1 MMATDKTNLD
11 QGLSNLKIDRSP
23 QQKSKRPS
31 LWATRW
37 ILAGVGIFVLLG
49 LATLVS
55 RLRGQA
61 AEVETFRVSSRSV
74 GAGDEQGVILNAA
87 GYIVA
92 HHKIQL
98 GAKVMGKVAWIGVEK
113 GNFVQKGQVL
123 VRLEDDEYR
132 AQLQQAK
139 GNYES
144 LQNQLGELEN
154 GSRPEEVARAKA
166 NLEQAKA
173 DLENA
178 RVNLERV
185 GGLHKEGVVPPQD
198 LDNAQARYDGQKARV
213 DSLNRDYELY
223 RIGPRHEVINA
234 MRGRV
239 AQARGEMALR
249 ETYLDATVIRAP
261 ISGTI
266 LERVVEQGEF
276 LTTGFVG
283 DRGAKGFVVSMA
295 DLNDLQVELDISQD
309 DFAKLF
315 MGQKAIVTTDAF
327 PDRKY
332 DGVIAEMSPE
342 ANRQKATVQVKVQIL
357 KPDSFL
363 RPEMNA
369 RAAFVAKQAA
379 EKKEGPPP
387 PPRIVIPNAAIR
399 DDSGKKS
406 IFIVLE
412 GKAIERT
419 IKVGNPTSK
428 GVEVADGLIGGEEIV
443 LNPPANLKDG
453 DRIQIKQKQG

>member
-1 MMATDKTNLD
+1 
-11 QGLSNLKIDRSP
+11 
-23 QQKSKRPS
+23 
-31 LWATRW
+31 
-37 ILAGVGIFVLLG
+37 
-49 LATLVS
+49 
-55 RLRGQA
+55 
-61 AEVETFRVSSRSV
+61 
-74 GAGDEQGVILNAA
+74 
-87 GYIVA
+87 
-92 HHKIQL
+92 
-98 GAKVMGKVAWIGVEK
+98 
-113 GNFVQKGQVL
+113 
-123 VRLEDDEYR
+123 
-132 AQLQQAK
+132 
-139 GNYES
+139 
-144 LQNQLGELEN
+144 
-154 GSRPEEVARAKA
+154 
-166 NLEQAKA
+166 
-173 DLENA
+173 
-178 RVNLERV
+178 
-185 GGLHKEGVVPPQD
+185 
-198 LDNAQARYDGQKARV
+198 
-213 DSLNRDYELY
+213 
-223 RIGPRHEVINA
+223 
-234 MRGRV
+234 MRGRL
-239 AQARGEMALR
+239 AQAKGEMALR

-332 DGVIAEMSPE
+332 DGMIAEMSPE

-369 RAAFVAKQAA
+369 RAAFVAKEAA
-379 EKKEGPPP
+379 EKKGGPPP

-412 GKAIERT
+412 GKAIERI

-428 GVEVADGLIGGEEIV
+428 GIEVADGLIGGEEIV
-443 LNPPANLKDG
+443 LNPPATLKDG
-453 DRIQIKQKQG
+453 DRIQVKQKQG

>member
-1 MMATDKTNLD
+1 MMSTDKTNLD
-11 QGLSNLKIDRSP
+11 QGLNNLKIDRSQRP
-23 QQKSKRPS
+23 KSKGAS
-31 LWATRW
+31 QWATRW

-49 LATLVS
+49 LATLVF
-55 RLRGQA
+55 RLSSQA
-61 AEVETFRVSSRSV
+61 TEVETIRVSSRPV
-74 GAGDEQGVILNAA
+74 GAGDEQGVVLNAA

-113 GNFVQKGQVL
+113 GDYVQKGQVL

-132 AQLQQAK
+132 AQFQQAK
-139 GNYES
+139 GNFES
-144 LQNQLGELEN
+144 LQNQLKELEN
-154 GSRPEEVARAKA
+154 GSRPEEVARAAA

-178 RVNLERV
+178 RVNLDRV
-185 GGLHKEGVVPPQD
+185 RGLHKEGVVPPQD
-198 LDNAQARYDGQKARV
+198 LDNAQARYDGMKARV

-223 RIGPRHEVINA
+223 RIGPRREVIEA
-234 MRGRV
+234 MRGRFE
-239 AQARGEMALR
+239 QSKGEVALR

-266 LERVVEQGEF
+266 LERVVEKGEF

-309 DFAKLF
+309 DFAKLY

-357 KPDSFL
+357 KPDSYL

-369 RAAFVAKQAA
+369 RAAFIAKETT
-379 EKKEGPPP
+379 EKKEGNP

-399 DDSGKKS
+399 DESGKKS
-406 IFIVLE
+406 IFIVLQ
-412 GKAIERT
+412 GKVIERT
-419 IKVGNPTSK
+419 IKVGSPTSK
-428 GVEVADGLIGGEEIV
+428 GIEVADGLIGGEEIV
-443 LNPPANLKDG
+443 LNPPAKLKDG
-453 DRIQIKQKQG
+453 DRIQVKQKQG